1 MYQQMLMGWKQ
12 RARLNQTWCAV
23 GFWSLALSAV
33 FFHDPGVCPGC
44 GAACGRDRRKERVG
58 CSWSRTHAGLE
69 ACGTGRC
76 APMTGSMDRPLSMG
90 EERRARLNQKSCAVG
105 FGSPAASAVFR
116 SSALGPARVVGRP
129 AAETGGRREWRGDF
143 VYEESMECSCSRTHA
158 GLEVCATGR
167 CVRMTGSMDRL
178 LSMGEEQRARL
189 NQTLSR
195 GVFWESGASTVFP
208 CGGRTRGV
216 VRMGSR
222 AGRRGVGQ

>member
-1 MYQQMLMGWKQ
+1 
-12 RARLNQTWCAV
+12 
-23 GFWSLALSAV
+23 
-33 FFHDPGVCPGC
+33 
-44 GAACGRDRRKERVG
+44 VG
-58 CSWSRTHAGLE
+58 CSWSRTLVGLE
-69 ACGTGRC
+69 VCATGRC
-76 APMTGSMDRPLSMG
+76 APMTGSMDRLLSMG

-195 GVFWESGASTVFP
+195 GVWSPVLPSSSHAG
-208 CGGRTRGV
+208 GGR
-216 VRMGSR
+216 
-222 AGRRGVGQ
+222 VGW